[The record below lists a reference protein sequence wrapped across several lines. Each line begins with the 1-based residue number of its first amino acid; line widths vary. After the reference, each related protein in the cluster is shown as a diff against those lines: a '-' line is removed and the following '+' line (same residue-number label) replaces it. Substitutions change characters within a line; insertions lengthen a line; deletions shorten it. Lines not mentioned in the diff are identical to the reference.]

1 MAVACIMATVAAV
14 ASMMAVVATTSKL
27 VLCST
32 TCITSPS
39 VYCYL
44 PWYGNYV
51 AIGSAL
57 S

>member
-1 MAVACIMATVAAV
+1 MVVACIMATVATV
-14 ASMMAVVATTSKL
+14 ASMMAVVAMTSKL

-32 TCITSPS
+32 TYITSPS

-44 PWYGNYV
+44 PWYGNYI